1 MPGGDD
7 EDFDPPET
15 GGDADPA
22 LEDDTRSS
30 RVVRFARRLMDR
42 RELAEDTRELLSAVL
57 NTSDKAKTE
66 AVRLVAR
73 EVRGYLKELK
83 LKETLV
89 DLATSHSLEVS
100 IRLKPLPEGEG
111 GPAAAGA
118 EKKEPGA

>member
-1 MPGGDD
+1 MGGEDD
-7 EDFDPPET
+7 EIE
-15 GGDADPA
+15 PA
-22 LEDDTRSS
+22 LDEPSAEGESPLEDDTRGS
-30 RVVRFARRLMDR
+30 RVMRFAKRLMDR
-42 RELAEDTRELLSAVL
+42 RELAEDTKDLLSAVL

-100 IRLKPLPEGEG
+100 IKLKPLAPD
-111 GPAAAGA
+111 AAP
-118 EKKEPGA
+118 KKDD

>member
-1 MPGGDD
+1 MSGGDREFD
-7 EDFDPPET
+7 GDPPET
-15 GGDADPA
+15 GGEADP

-30 RVVRFARRLMDR
+30 RVMRFAKRLMDR
-42 RELAEDTRELLSAVL
+42 RELAEDTKDLLSAVL

-89 DLATSHSLEVS
+89 DLVTSHSLEVS
-100 IRLKPLPEGEG
+100 IRLKPLPD
-111 GPAAAGA
+111 AA
-118 EKKEPGA
+118 EPKPE